1 MSIAASTTWRSQF
14 RPVLAKLEAGGRH
27 YFGPDFISVA
37 PVRELERPFSTIL
50 QIRVDAQAG
59 TDNAFVKI
67 LKPRADTEAEIESM
81 RQNVVKDFEMTSRV
95 HQGLSTY
102 PGLTAVRPIAC
113 FPEDLAIV
121 TEQAVGKTLAELL
134 TQAAGWPSKKAQQR
148 LVRTVRQAGAWI
160 RAAQAAL
167 PQDREIA
174 VETVRAYFDRR
185 LTDMETRGPMRLTR
199 HGRIAIERYRD
210 RLIELALMDQGSRTG
225 FPAVWIHA
233 DFCPD
238 NVIVRDGR
246 MTVLDFTMAKAG
258 TVYHDLS
265 HLFLWIDSMAA
276 KPWFR
281 RRVTMRLQMALLDAF
296 EPGLT
301 PDRPLFALTR
311 LQHVLCYLVDI
322 QSMGRSRIA
331 RLYAAR
337 LHARHRRWLT
347 ATAQLDASSWV
358 R

>member
-1 MSIAASTTWRSQF
+1 MSIAASFTWTSQF
-14 RPVLAKLEAGGRH
+14 RPVLAKLEAGGRQ
-27 YFGPDFISVA
+27 YFGPSFVGVA
-37 PVRELERPFSTIL
+37 PVRALDRPFSTIL
-50 QIRVDAQAG
+50 EIRVKVQAG

-67 LKPRADTEAEIESM
+67 LKPRANTEAEIESM

-95 HQGLSTY
+95 HQGLSRY

-134 TQAAGWPSKKAQQR
+134 TQAAGWPNPHARQR
-148 LVRTVRQAGAWI
+148 LVRTVRQAGTWI

-174 VETVRAYFDRR
+174 IDTVKTYFDRR
-185 LTDMETRGPMRLTR
+185 LTDMEARGPMRLTR
-199 HGRIAIERYRD
+199 AGRVALERHRD
-210 RLIELALMDQGSRTG
+210 RLIELALMDQGTHIG

-233 DFCPD
+233 DFCPE

-258 TVYHDLS
+258 TIYHDVS
-265 HLFLWIDSMAA
+265 HLYLWIESMTA

-281 RRVTMRLQMALLDAF
+281 RRITALLQAELLDAF

-301 PDRPLFALTR
+301 PDRPLFALTL
-311 LQHVLCYLVDI
+311 LQHVLCHLVEI
-322 QSMGRSRIA
+322 QSGGRSRIA

-337 LHARHRRWLT
+337 LHARHRQWL
-347 ATAQLDASSWV
+347 AAAAGLDASSWS

>member
-1 MSIAASTTWRSQF
+1 MSIAASATCPTQF
-14 RPVLAKLEAGGRH
+14 RPVLAKLEAGGRR
-27 YFGPDFISVA
+27 YFGPNFVAVA
-37 PVRELERPFSTIL
+37 PVRELDRPFSTIL
-50 QIRVDAQAG
+50 EIRVEAQAT

-67 LKPRADTEAEIESM
+67 LKPRANTEAEIESM
-81 RQNVVKDFEMTSRV
+81 RQNVVKDFEMTTRV
-95 HQGLSTY
+95 HQGLSPY

-121 TEQAVGKTLAELL
+121 TEQAAGKTLAELL
-134 TQAAGWPSKKAQQR
+134 TQAAGWPSPHARER

-167 PQDREIA
+167 PQDRGIGID
-174 VETVRAYFDRR
+174 TVRAYFDRR
-185 LTDMETRGPMRLTR
+185 LAEMEARGPMQLTR
-199 HGRIAIERYRD
+199 AGRIALERYRD
-210 RLIELALMDQGSRTG
+210 RLIELALMDQGTRTG

-233 DFCPD
+233 DFCPE

-258 TVYHDLS
+258 TTYHDLS
-265 HLFLWIDSMAA
+265 HLYLWIDSMAA

-281 RRVTMRLQMALLDAF
+281 RRITARLQAELLDAF

-301 PDRPLFALTR
+301 PERPLFALTL
-311 LQHVLCYLVDI
+311 LQHVLCHLVEI
-322 QSMGRSRIA
+322 QSAGRSRIA

-337 LHARHRRWLT
+337 LHARDRRWL
-347 ATAQLDASSWV
+347 AAAAGLDASSWM

>member
-1 MSIAASTTWRSQF
+1 MSIAARATWRSQF
-14 RPVLAKLEAGGRH
+14 RPVLAKLEADGRH
-27 YFGPDFISVA
+27 YFGPDFVAVA

-50 QIRVDAQAG
+50 QIRVDAQTG

-67 LKPRADTEAEIESM
+67 LKPRANTEAEIESM
-81 RQNVVKDFEMTSRV
+81 RVNVVKDFEMTSRV
-95 HQGLSTY
+95 HQGLARY

-121 TEQAVGKTLAELL
+121 TEQAVGRTLAELL
-134 TQAAGWPSKKAQQR
+134 AHAAGWPTKQAQER

-160 RAAQAAL
+160 RAAQDVL
-167 PQDREIA
+167 PQDQEIA
-174 VETVRAYFDRR
+174 TETVRGYFDRR
-185 LTDMETRGPMRLTR
+185 LTEMETRGPMRLTR
-199 HGRIAIERYRD
+199 QGRIALERYRD
-210 RLIELALMDQGSRTG
+210 RLIEFALLDHGRRTG

-233 DFCPD
+233 DFCPE

-258 TVYHDLS
+258 MVYHDLS
-265 HLFLWIDSMAA
+265 HLFLWIDSMTA

-281 RRVTMRLQMALLDAF
+281 RKVAVQLQTALLDAF

-301 PDRPLFALTR
+301 PDRPLFALTL
-311 LQHVLCYLVDI
+311 LQHVLCHLVEI
-322 QSMGRSRIA
+322 PSTSRSRIA
-331 RLYAAR
+331 RLYASR
-337 LHARHRRWLT
+337 LHARHRRWLA
-347 ATAQLDASSWV
+347 ATAGLDASSWV

>member
-1 MSIAASTTWRSQF
+1 MSIAASTASRSQF
-14 RPVLAKLEAGGRH
+14 RPILAKLEAGGRQ
-27 YFGPDFISVA
+27 YFGPDFVAVA

-50 QIRVDAQAG
+50 QIRVDAQAR

-67 LKPRADTEAEIESM
+67 LKPRANTEAEIESM

-95 HQGLSTY
+95 YQGLSRY

-121 TEQAVGKTLAELL
+121 TGQAAGQTLAELL
-134 TQAAGWPSKKAQQR
+134 THAAGWPRKPAQER
-148 LVRTVRQAGAWI
+148 LVRAVRQAGAWI

-167 PQDREIA
+167 PQDREINI
-174 VETVRAYFDRR
+174 ETVRAYFDRR
-185 LTDMETRGPMRLTR
+185 LSEMMETSPLRLTR
-199 HGRIAIERYRD
+199 HGRTAIERHRD
-210 RLIELALMDQGSRTG
+210 RLIDLALIDQGSRTG

-233 DFCPD
+233 DFCPE

-258 TVYHDLS
+258 TVYHDVS
-265 HLFLWIDSMAA
+265 HLYLGIESMTA

-281 RRVTMRLQMALLDAF
+281 RSVVERLQTGLLDAF

-301 PDRPLFALTR
+301 PDRPLFALTL
-311 LQHVLCYLVDI
+311 LQHVVCHLVEI
-322 QSMGRSRIA
+322 QSAGRSRIA

-337 LHARHRRWLT
+337 LHARHRRWLA
-347 ATAQLDASSWV
+347 ATAGLDAASWV